1 MRRREVVNQL
11 IAGDFIPGVHPRSRL
26 VAEAHAHLVR
36 RSSSYQAEMEDL
48 DRRLALL
55 QNHRLHCG
63 QRREE
68 TMQTLVALMEY
79 YTQTDAA
86 STTSRGDQP
95 ESEP

>member
-1 MRRREVVNQL
+1 MN
-11 IAGDFIPGVHPRSRL
+11 GDFIPGVHPWSR
-26 VAEAHAHLVR
+26 VVEEAHADLMNRV
-36 RSSSYQAEMEDL
+36 SSYIAEMEDL

-55 QNHRLHCG
+55 QNRHLHCG

-68 TMQTLVALMEY
+68 TLQALVALMEY